1 MVEIKMKLHINVM
14 LYIRIKDVATLI
26 KGLTN
31 SLPNGIILHD
41 DRCEIF
47 DMRGKFPFCHSSFSL
62 DNQAKKLLKI
72 DKEPKWYAYLAF
84 MPNKKFLYSQYL
96 CFS

>member
-1 MVEIKMKLHINVM
+1 MKLHINVM